1 MIDRHPP
8 PGENARARPQLL
20 VARGGDLAHLAH
32 LGVDV
37 DDPALVARLATRC
50 ARDLGSG
57 RTVVGAVDAQARTPV
72 RARDLWTLVA
82 QRPEALVP
90 IGRLE
95 AALAAQARAAG
106 ATLVYG
112 QDVVR
117 LRRHAREVSLATA
130 DGTTATAAISII
142 ATGARRALVDVVR
155 GAKVPAPTRKLVAG
169 VLATGGDVA
178 RLVRAELPRLRV
190 TLLETPLASG
200 FGSALLVDPQRDAT
214 DADLLG
220 DFAEAAHVLGL
231 DGATYKVA
239 PRVFATGATVIA
251 RRFAAGDGR
260 APVIVAGDAA
270 QTGHVFSGQTCF
282 VNLALALDLASEL
295 AAAHTAVRARAV
307 GAPALLG
314 ALAKHANRADT
325 GAALLAT
332 ASVRHQTAQ
341 APGTW
346 ALAGAG

>member
-1 MIDRHPP
+1 
-8 PGENARARPQLL
+8 

-57 RTVVGAVDAQARTPV
+57 RTVVGAVDAATRTPV
-72 RARDLWTLVA
+72 RPRDLWTLVS

-112 QDVVR
+112 QEVVR
-117 LRRHAREVSLATA
+117 LRRHAREVSLVTT
-130 DGTTATAAISII
+130 DGTTARAALAIV
-142 ATGARRALVDVVR
+142 ATGARRALIDSITR
-155 GAKVPAPTRKLVAG
+155 GATAPAPTRTLVAG

-178 RLVRAELPRLRV
+178 RWVRAEVPTGSSRLRV
-190 TLLETPLASG
+190 TLLETPAASG
-200 FGSALLVDPQRDAT
+200 FGTALLVDPQRDGAT
-214 DADLLG
+214 DADLIG
-220 DFAEAAHVLGL
+220 DFEHAARTLGIE
-231 DGATYKVA
+231 GAYRAA
-239 PRVFATGATVIA
+239 PRVFTTGATAIA
-251 RRFAAGDGR
+251 RRYAAGDGR
-260 APVIVAGDAA
+260 APVIAAGDAA

-295 AAAHTAVRARAV
+295 TAAHTAVRARAV
-307 GAPALLG
+307 GAPALLK
-314 ALAKHANRADT
+314 ALAKHANRADM

-332 ASVRHQTAQ
+332 ASRRHETAQ
-341 APGTW
+341 PPGAW
-346 ALAGAG
+346 ALASIN